1 MKKIVS
7 SLIAGL
13 MAVSLVMMGC
23 SNDSSSDNSALML
36 LAGGGAGSGSGGA
49 SGTVAA
55 GGAVKALADA
65 KAGDT
70 VDLSTYKFSDKI
82 ALTVDKAITV
92 KNANLKGGYIT
103 LSEAATLDNVDGG
116 TIVLVG
122 DGKNATL
129 KDCDAKNVIIKESE
143 LSRRAYGFTLKII
156 GGVVENIVN
165 SDWYLTIET
174 TKTTVKKLITNKSLV
189 INSTDD
195 SKIELIAAEK
205 EITLAGKLVIEKAV
219 SEKIVKVASNA
230 VSIKKGT
237 VEIEADDSELA
248 EGGLDIEAIKAAVG
262 ELTESEGAAILSTV
276 EALQSEVAEIGA
288 KIEAAEEETK
298 KALEEYEKE
307 QAEKAVVKVY
317 VISGDKIEDA
327 GNVPVAELNKFIEEM
342 SKGMP
347 DGVEVKIELFADRNC
362 TVKYEGITS
371 IAAGDSVYIK
381 VTANIPEGPI
391 VPELP
396 NVIIGN
402 EKVPLGELLED
413 LENGQSFFINGEVN
427 PTDASAWLPMT
438 KNVFIF
444 TYMETM
450 NAWDSAKGS
459 VKVNMTRNPEATDP
473 YADDVKVSVWD
484 KSDNI
489 SWAGGAISLDGLV
502 EGKSYALV
510 MTTSKNNANT
520 AGEGKHVD
528 LYEVAMENLG
538 DTVNVV
544 TVLYGYETEPTKV
557 PLNQIEFEEIEFY
570 ADKEGNVKVNIADLK
585 ADDIIYSI
593 PPVEAE
599 LYALVYEGKLVGI
612 LGVQYE
618 SVVGSNG
625 GSVSNENDHVVI
637 LNQQGYAAYM
647 ELMASV
653 GGGTAQ

>member
-49 SGTVAA
+49 SGTAA
-55 GGAVKALADA
+55 PGGAVKALADA
-65 KAGDT
+65 KDGDV

-92 KNANLKGGYIT
+92 KNANLNGGYIT

-129 KDCDAKNVIIKESE
+129 KDCDAKNVIVKESE
-143 LSRRAYGFTLKII
+143 LSRRAYGFTLRIN

-174 TKTTVKKLITNKSLV
+174 AKTTVKKLITNKSLV

-219 SEKIVKVASNA
+219 SEKIVKVASND
-230 VSIKKGT
+230 VSIKKGK

-248 EGGLDIEAIKAAVG
+248 EEGLDIEAVKAAVG

-288 KIEAAEEETK
+288 KIEAAEEEAK

-307 QAEKAVVKVY
+307 QAEKAVVTVY
-317 VISGDKIEDA
+317 VVTEGQVSPAQK
-327 GNVPVAELNKFIEEM
+327 VHLAEMEEFLKAM
-342 SKGMP
+342 TAEMP
-347 DGVEVKIELFADRNC
+347 EGVEIGLFSDEAC
-362 TVKYEGITS
+362 TKPVEVETIK
-371 IAAGDSVYIK
+371 AGDSIYIK
-381 VTANIPEGPI
+381 VSGHIHEGPI
-391 VPELP
+391 PGGDDIVYPD
-396 NVIIGN
+396 VIVNG
-402 EKVPLGELLED
+402 EKVSLSTLIAD
-413 LENGQSFFINGEVN
+413 LENGQSFYINGEIN
-427 PTDASAWLPMT
+427 LQDANGWLPMT
-438 KNVFIF
+438 SNFF
-444 TYMETM
+444 MFGYSEQM

-459 VKVNMTRNPEATDP
+459 VKVNMTRDATAENP
-473 YADDVKVSVWD
+473 YADGVKVSVWD

-489 SWAGGAISLDGLV
+489 SWAEGAISLDGLV
-502 EGKSYALV
+502 QGKTYALV
-510 MTTSKNNANT
+510 MTNSINTANT
-520 AGEGKHVD
+520 DGKGKHVE
-528 LYEVAMENLG
+528 LYEVAMDTVTLVNIMFGYESEGTTVPLDMVKQMVELDGSKLYADKDGTTEVNVEELKSG
-538 DTVNVV
+538 DTVYMIMESEPGE
-544 TVLYGYETEPTKV
+544 VL
-557 PLNQIEFEEIEFY
+557 F
-570 ADKEGNVKVNIADLK
+570 
-585 ADDIIYSI
+585 
-593 PPVEAE
+593 
-599 LYALVYEGKLVGI
+599 VYEGKAVITLP
-612 LGVQYE
+612 LTA
-618 SVVGSNG
+618 
-625 GSVSNENDHVVI
+625 VSSMLEENDYNIDADNENIYV
-637 LNQQGYAAYM
+637 LTAGGYEKLIATIGGI
-647 ELMASV
+647 V
-653 GGGTAQ
+653 GE